1 MYKDKTK
8 QKEANRRAKMRQR
21 QQKGMTKGM
30 TFEGVT
36 LTPAQ
41 NDVIPKAS
49 GFDSLPIDVRMSI
62 ASMSRSPEEKAQRT
76 AIALDYQ
83 YKHGK
88 RPGTGMDCHIP
99 ASTAK
104 PGDDDYHTHT
114 GPDEGCSQCHST
126 LPRLEQPRQYPGMC
140 MVCVV
145 KGAA

>member
-1 MYKDKTK
+1 MYKDKEK
-8 QKEANRRAKMRQR
+8 QKQANREAQERF
-21 QQKGMTKGM
+21 KGKRKGI
-30 TFEGVT
+30 TEGITSGRVLPQGIT
-36 LTPAQ
+36 
-41 NDVIPKAS
+41 

-62 ASMSRSPEEKAQRT
+62 DSLSRSPEEKAQRT

-99 ASTAK
+99 TSTAR
-104 PGDDDYHTHT
+104 PGDDDYQAHI
-114 GPDEGCSQCHST
+114 GPDEPCSQCDNI